1 MYVMFSQC
9 QATILSLTILMSI
22 GDTDCEEVLNT
33 LLTGGWIWRSGFLAE
48 LSPLQ
53 NTSVSQIPLN
63 NENAVE

>member
-1 MYVMFSQC
+1 
-9 QATILSLTILMSI
+9 MSI

-48 LSPLQ
+48 LSQLQ